1 MDESRD
7 AIEKART
14 IRQFTPVS
22 LMKTTFQ
29 DLQNEANFRNGQ
41 VFSERAAV
49 VSLLQDLRKLEPP
62 FMCQFTGDNGFNLM
76 VGVADRFGC
85 VQHSSNDGQ
94 PPFLMAV
101 SNAGASG
108 RHDMEFL
115 VGDTP
120 TPIDGRYRIT
130 SDELREIVGEFVAT
144 GERCTRVSWEELA

>member
-1 MDESRD
+1 MNTS
-7 AIEKART
+7 
-14 IRQFTPVS
+14 
-22 LMKTTFQ
+22 FQ
-29 DLQNEANFRNGQ
+29 DLQNDNNPRNGQ
-41 VFSERAAV
+41 VFSERATVA
-49 VSLLQDLRKLEPP
+49 SLLEDLRKIEPP

-76 VGVADRFGC
+76 IGVARDFGC

-120 TPIDGRYRIT
+120 TPIDGRYRIAF
-130 SDELREIVGEFVAT
+130 DELRDIVAEFVAT
-144 GERCTRVSWEELA
+144 GEKSTRASWEELG